1 MTTPIDPNLSDTT
14 TVVKPVKA
22 GPPRALL
29 LGGVLLGLAGAAVA
43 GFYFLG
49 PKGDETGDD
58 APATAPPVVQQ
69 APGTAPPRPQQTP
82 AKPAVDPAVAA
93 AKAQAAQALRAN
105 SQGISLQTSF
115 DNVPITL
122 GGTEKPLYPPTP
134 VPLADNG
141 GKVKPIV
148 QGKLPGGLRLD
159 PFVSRLVIPLTREFA
174 YTLAVPIR
182 LAPPAKPVEV
192 IKTDLSPD
200 IKYGPLPYVPR
211 RVAGF
216 LEYGGVSAIVE
227 TGQFGGG
234 QIDIVQPGATV
245 PSGVAGIPPLTVESI
260 SSTEM
265 VLRAEDGRTTR
276 VALSGIPGGPN
287 VPGGAGAPGLPQ
299 GGPGGPGGRS
309 GFGAGGG
316 GRGPRGG
323 AATD

>member
-49 PKGDETGDD
+49 PKGDD
-58 APATAPPVVQQ
+58 AADESAAPSAPPVTQQ
-69 APGTAPPRPQQTP
+69 APVPTRPTQTP

-93 AKAQAAQALRAN
+93 AKAQAAQALRA
-105 SQGISLQTSF
+105 SGRGISLQTSF
-115 DNVPITL
+115 DNVPTSL

-148 QGKLPGGLRLD
+148 QGKFPGGLRLD

-182 LAPPAKPVEV
+182 LAPPAKPPV
-192 IKTDLSPD
+192 IQKTDLSPD

-287 VPGGAGAPGLPQ
+287 IPGGAGAPGLPQ
-299 GGPGGPGGRS
+299 GGPGAPGGRP
-309 GFGAGGG
+309 GFGAGG

-323 AATD
+323 AAID